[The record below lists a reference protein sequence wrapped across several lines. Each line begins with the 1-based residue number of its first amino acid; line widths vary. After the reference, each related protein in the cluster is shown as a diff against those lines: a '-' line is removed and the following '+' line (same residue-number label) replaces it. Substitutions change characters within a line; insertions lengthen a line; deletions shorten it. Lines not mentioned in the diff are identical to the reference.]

1 MSLLSPG
8 AYLRSKLIQSRYD
21 VRDDSGKR
29 LLDVA
34 AHEASVLISKALVFG
49 KLGIDGDLKYLLAM
63 RPKRVLVDAL
73 AKPGTGVSIVAED
86 NTTTVRDGRGYQF
99 HMRRVMA
106 WAR

>member
-8 AYLRSKLIQSRYD
+8 AYLRSKLIESRYD

-63 RPKRVLVDAL
+63 RPKKALVDAL
-73 AKPGTGVSIVAED
+73 NKNSTDASIIAED
-86 NTTTVRDGRGYQF
+86 NATAVKDGRGYKF